1 MCRSMILVGAVLVI
15 AILFPLR
22 LWGEGDGVI
31 EGRVVN
37 ATAGDAPLQS
47 AQVTLRTWSGEA
59 ELDPRTAT
67 TDETGHYRF
76 DNLDIE
82 GRLKTPHLMYFLK
95 RIKNKFR
102 SFRLPKQ
109 NFKKKVIDSK
119 NADFLK

>member
-1 MCRSMILVGAVLVI
+1 MRRLLLLIFA
-15 AILFPLR
+15 LFLTLPQASLAKDR
-22 LWGEGDGVI
+22 KKAGSV
-31 EGRVVN
+31 RV
-37 ATAGDAPLQS
+37 
-47 AQVTLRTWSGEA
+47 
-59 ELDPRTAT
+59 
-67 TDETGHYRF
+67 YRF

>member
-1 MCRSMILVGAVLVI
+1 MKKLIL
-15 AILFPLR
+15 ILAALSLSLSPASPAKDQKKA
-22 LWGEGDGVI
+22 GSV
-31 EGRVVN
+31 RV
-37 ATAGDAPLQS
+37 
-47 AQVTLRTWSGEA
+47 
-59 ELDPRTAT
+59 
-67 TDETGHYRF
+67 YRF

-102 SFRLPKQ
+102 SFRLPRQ

>member
-1 MCRSMILVGAVLVI
+1 MKRLLLLIFA
-15 AILFPLR
+15 LFLTLPQAGLAKDR
-22 LWGEGDGVI
+22 KKAGSV
-31 EGRVVN
+31 RV
-37 ATAGDAPLQS
+37 
-47 AQVTLRTWSGEA
+47 
-59 ELDPRTAT
+59 
-67 TDETGHYRF
+67 YRF

-119 NADFLK
+119 KADFLK

>member
-1 MCRSMILVGAVLVI
+1 MKRLILLII
-15 AILFPLR
+15 ALSLALPPVSLAQDKKKA
-22 LWGEGDGVI
+22 GSV
-31 EGRVVN
+31 RV
-37 ATAGDAPLQS
+37 
-47 AQVTLRTWSGEA
+47 
-59 ELDPRTAT
+59 
-67 TDETGHYRF
+67 YRF

>member
-1 MCRSMILVGAVLVI
+1 MK
-15 AILFPLR
+15 R
-22 LWGEGDGVI
+22 LLLLITALSLALAPVSQAKDKKKAGSV
-31 EGRVVN
+31 RV
-37 ATAGDAPLQS
+37 
-47 AQVTLRTWSGEA
+47 
-59 ELDPRTAT
+59 
-67 TDETGHYRF
+67 YRF

>member
-1 MCRSMILVGAVLVI
+1 MKRLLLLLA
-15 AILFPLR
+15 AISLALSPQISAKEKKKA
-22 LWGEGDGVI
+22 GSV
-31 EGRVVN
+31 RV
-37 ATAGDAPLQS
+37 
-47 AQVTLRTWSGEA
+47 
-59 ELDPRTAT
+59 
-67 TDETGHYRF
+67 YRF

-109 NFKKKVIDSK
+109 NFKQKVIDSK

>member
-1 MCRSMILVGAVLVI
+1 MKRLLLILAALSLALSPVSSSAKDKKKAGSV
-15 AILFPLR
+15 
-22 LWGEGDGVI
+22 
-31 EGRVVN
+31 RV
-37 ATAGDAPLQS
+37 
-47 AQVTLRTWSGEA
+47 
-59 ELDPRTAT
+59 
-67 TDETGHYRF
+67 YRF

>member
-1 MCRSMILVGAVLVI
+1 MKRLLLLLVALSLALSPTSFAQDKKKAGSV
-15 AILFPLR
+15 
-22 LWGEGDGVI
+22 
-31 EGRVVN
+31 RV
-37 ATAGDAPLQS
+37 
-47 AQVTLRTWSGEA
+47 
-59 ELDPRTAT
+59 
-67 TDETGHYRF
+67 YRF

>member
-1 MCRSMILVGAVLVI
+1 MKRLLLLLIVLSLALPPTGMAQDKKKAGSV
-15 AILFPLR
+15 
-22 LWGEGDGVI
+22 
-31 EGRVVN
+31 RV
-37 ATAGDAPLQS
+37 
-47 AQVTLRTWSGEA
+47 
-59 ELDPRTAT
+59 
-67 TDETGHYRF
+67 YRF

>member
-1 MCRSMILVGAVLVI
+1 MKKLIL
-15 AILFPLR
+15 ILAAFSLALSPA
-22 LWGEGDGVI
+22 GHAKDKKKEAGSV
-31 EGRVVN
+31 RV
-37 ATAGDAPLQS
+37 
-47 AQVTLRTWSGEA
+47 
-59 ELDPRTAT
+59 
-67 TDETGHYRF
+67 YRF

>member
-1 MCRSMILVGAVLVI
+1 MKRLLLLI
-15 AILFPLR
+15 AALSVALGPVSYASEKKKA
-22 LWGEGDGVI
+22 GSV
-31 EGRVVN
+31 RV
-37 ATAGDAPLQS
+37 
-47 AQVTLRTWSGEA
+47 
-59 ELDPRTAT
+59 
-67 TDETGHYRF
+67 YRF

>member
-1 MCRSMILVGAVLVI
+1 MKRLLLLI
-15 AILFPLR
+15 AAMSLALAPMSHAKDKKKA
-22 LWGEGDGVI
+22 GSV
-31 EGRVVN
+31 RV
-37 ATAGDAPLQS
+37 
-47 AQVTLRTWSGEA
+47 
-59 ELDPRTAT
+59 
-67 TDETGHYRF
+67 YRF

>member
-1 MCRSMILVGAVLVI
+1 MKRLLLILAALTLALSPISSAKDKKKAGSV
-15 AILFPLR
+15 
-22 LWGEGDGVI
+22 
-31 EGRVVN
+31 RV
-37 ATAGDAPLQS
+37 
-47 AQVTLRTWSGEA
+47 
-59 ELDPRTAT
+59 
-67 TDETGHYRF
+67 YRF

-102 SFRLPKQ
+102 SFRLPRQ

>member
-1 MCRSMILVGAVLVI
+1 MK
-15 AILFPLR
+15 R
-22 LWGEGDGVI
+22 LLLLLAALSLALSPVSHSKEKKKAGSV
-31 EGRVVN
+31 RV
-37 ATAGDAPLQS
+37 
-47 AQVTLRTWSGEA
+47 
-59 ELDPRTAT
+59 
-67 TDETGHYRF
+67 YRF

>member
-1 MCRSMILVGAVLVI
+1 MKRLLVLII
-15 AILFPLR
+15 ALCLALPPAALAEDKKKA
-22 LWGEGDGVI
+22 GSV
-31 EGRVVN
+31 RV
-37 ATAGDAPLQS
+37 
-47 AQVTLRTWSGEA
+47 
-59 ELDPRTAT
+59 
-67 TDETGHYRF
+67 YRF

>member
-1 MCRSMILVGAVLVI
+1 MKRLILMII
-15 AILFPLR
+15 ALSLALPPVSPAQDKKKA
-22 LWGEGDGVI
+22 GSV
-31 EGRVVN
+31 RV
-37 ATAGDAPLQS
+37 
-47 AQVTLRTWSGEA
+47 
-59 ELDPRTAT
+59 
-67 TDETGHYRF
+67 YRF